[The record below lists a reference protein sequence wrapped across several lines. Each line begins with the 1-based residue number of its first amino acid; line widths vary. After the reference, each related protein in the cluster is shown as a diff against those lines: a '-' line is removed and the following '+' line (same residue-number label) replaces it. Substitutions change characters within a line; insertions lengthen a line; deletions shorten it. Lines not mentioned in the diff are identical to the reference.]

1 MKNYKKFYELFN
13 DPRENLFLIT
23 YYTTEGYF
31 RGSLYKTNVKYIYNR
46 LIKDFLIEDKECLE
60 P

>member
-1 MKNYKKFYELFN
+1 MKNYKSFYKLHK

-23 YYTTEGYF
+23 YYTTENHF
-31 RGSLYKTNVKYIYNR
+31 RGSLYKSNNKHIFNR
-46 LIKDFLIEDKECLE
+46 LIKDFLIEDKECKD